1 MVRRRPVSR
10 RAFLT
15 SGIGAVAVA
24 MTACERVMQ
33 PTPTDDVPMN
43 PTSLPDRAVVPLES
57 DAHRRTWMAWP
68 SSSEIWG
75 GVLPGIQEDIALI
88 ASTVARFEPVV
99 MCANPREV
107 QHASTMC
114 GSRVEVI
121 GDVPVDDCWMR
132 DSGPIFRVDG
142 AGALSTVGLN
152 FNGWGERQVHARDA
166 RVAELV
172 AGREELP
179 FTAAD
184 LVAEG
189 GAVETDGDGTLM
201 ATESSVIN
209 DNRNPGRSK
218 AELDAALCDAY
229 GADDVLWVPGLRDR
243 DITDDHIDATSRL
256 IRPGVVMVQ
265 VPPEARTD
273 VWAEDARQ
281 QREILSQARDARGR
295 RLEVMALH
303 GPTTVRSDSPDFL
316 DSYANFY
323 TANGAVIT
331 AEFGDAAAD
340 RAAAGV
346 LADAFP
352 GRQVVQMNV
361 DHLHGGGGGI
371 HCVTQQEPLV

>member
-1 MVRRRPVSR
+1 M
-10 RAFLT
+10 FLT

-24 MTACERVMQ
+24 MTACERAME
-33 PTPTDDVPMN
+33 PTPADDVPMN
-43 PTSLPDRAVVPLES
+43 PTPLPDRAVVPLES
-57 DAHRRTWMAWP
+57 EPHRRTWMAWP
-68 SSSEIWG
+68 SRREIWG
-75 GVLPGIQEDIALI
+75 ALLPGMQGDIALI

-99 MCANPREV
+99 MCANPSEV
-107 QHASTMC
+107 EHASSLC
-114 GSRVEVI
+114 GPRVEVI

-132 DSGPIFRVDG
+132 DSGPVFRVDG
-142 AGALSTVGLN
+142 EGTPSAVGLN

-166 RVAELV
+166 KVAELV
-172 AGREELP
+172 AALGDLP

-218 AELDAALCDAY
+218 AELEAALCGAY
-229 GADDVLWVPGLRDR
+229 GADRVLWVPGLRDR

-265 VPPEARTD
+265 VPPAARTD
-273 VWAEDARQ
+273 VWAQDARQ
-281 QREILSQARDARGR
+281 QRQILSQARDARGR

-316 DSYANFY
+316 DSFANFY

-331 AEFGDAAAD
+331 AEFGDADAD
-340 RAAAGV
+340 RAAAGL

-352 GRQVVQMNV
+352 GRQVVQLNV
-361 DHLHGGGGGI
+361 DHLHEGGGGI
-371 HCVTQQEPLV
+371 HCVTQQEPLA